1 MEFSKRL
8 KGEKKFI
15 GVSEREKYGELDEN
29 RGDTCCCWNVMQ
41 TSYKTKKIG
50 RLNKSNYKFKKF
62 HSNRQDLFYM

>member
-29 RGDTCCCWNVMQ
+29 KGYLLLLECDAD
-41 TSYKTKKIG
+41 I
-50 RLNKSNYKFKKF
+50 L
-62 HSNRQDLFYM
+62 